1 MKTKQLAQW
10 GLLLIALLSSLLPL
24 GAVQAQQPTS
34 VYGPPTWPYKIY
46 PGSISFGNPASWD
59 YQGKH
64 TGVDLWGPAGTPVYS
79 SCTGTVIWW
88 DDWPWTGSGS
98 WVNTIWID
106 CHDGNYF
113 GYTHL
118 DDQEAHATV
127 GNEITIGQQIAVTG
141 PIERSGTGDDDHLH
155 WMRSIVDPR
164 TISSANLS
172 WSFFQDPISGVDL
185 TRSPADR
192 LAENPVSQVLATK
205 VYDMKANYKSMAGYK
220 ANMLMTLWGT
230 SPGTKYQGA
239 YSAIPAD
246 GFTGSYTFSR
256 GSFWLNGI
264 FGPYTIPTGWT
275 MAEVGGVKEGGGA
288 CDVMS
293 FVAETLAAAGF
304 DVPRDDP
311 TTSNVEGYVNHSTQI
326 PGVNSL
332 YSLAVATYS
341 STTNPAVKNGQ
352 DVFVTNPF
360 ESARLEW
367 TVSGDTLTLRV
378 IKPGAGEPQST
389 LPVVTPT
396 PEIEERIKTWAEQNP
411 EYAPYVKVITD
422 TWEQIRRWVYG
433 NGEEVT
439 IKVIEN
445 PDPSTPIHL
454 DPKAIL
460 ISLGALA
467 ILLILI
473 LWLNPGAVGKTMV
486 WVSNTAPT
494 MVNTWKYALREG
506 FRWWFF
512 LIALA
517 VIMTPALRSIAVHG
531 FFSWVQG
538 ETTIS
543 NKMLTVLTLAFGVN
557 LVLQKWFMAK
567 VVKTQEGYVKEIPP
581 KSSGCLWSFV
591 KFVVSANLIVVLL
604 FTVSG
609 VNLIEAFE
617 PPVTTPPAPVVDST
631 VLGQGLPPSVQ
642 YWAPDIARW
651 SAQYGAN
658 GTEDPLVGAVIMTFE
673 SCGRPTAGSSAGAQ
687 GLFQVMPSHWPA
699 AERVTSIMQDPEIN
713 AQKGYA
719 WLNTCF
725 KLYWPNDP
733 ERAFGCYN
741 GGSGGVSGPKS
752 FWPAETQR
760 YVALTVP
767 AYNELKASNGASSPT
782 IVDWRSPGDSFCRQA
797 TTVLSQA
804 PWNTRPIP

>member
-10 GLLLIALLSSLLPL
+10 GLLLIALLSLLSPY
-24 GAVQAQQPTS
+24 GTVQAQQPTS

-64 TGVDLWGPAGTPVYS
+64 TGVDLWGPAGTPIYS
-79 SCTGTVIWW
+79 ACTGTVIWW

-172 WSFFQDPISGVDL
+172 WSFFQDPTSGVDL
-185 TRSPADR
+185 TRSPAEH
-192 LAENPVSQVLATK
+192 LAVAPSPNTTATVLTTK
-205 VYDMKANYKSMAGYK
+205 TYNMKANYGNYTGYK
-220 ANMLMTLWGT
+220 ANMLMSLWGV
-230 SPGTKYQGA
+230 SPGSKYEGA
-239 YSAIPAD
+239 YRDIPAE
-246 GFTGSYTFSR
+246 GFS
-256 GSFWLNGI
+256 GSFTFNQGTYWLNGV
-264 FGPYTIPTGWT
+264 FGQYDISQGWT
-275 MAEVGGVKEGGGA
+275 YAEVGREKEGGGA
-288 CDVMS
+288 CDMMS
-293 FVAETLAAAGF
+293 MVAETLDSAGIRV
-304 DVPRDDP
+304 VPGS
-311 TTSNVEGYVNHSTQI
+311 TTSHLSISRI
-326 PGVNSL
+326 PGVADNFAFS
-332 YSLAVATYS
+332 V
-341 STTNPAVKNGQ
+341 STNNLDANYQAQNGQ
-352 DVFVTNPF
+352 DIQVDNPF
-360 ESARLEW
+360 PSARLEW

-378 IKPGAGEPQST
+378 VTPGAGEPQST
-389 LPVVTPT
+389 LPVMTPT
-396 PEIEERIKTWAEQNP
+396 PEIEEKIKTWAEQNP
-411 EYAPYVKVITD
+411 EYSPYVKVITD

-433 NGEEVT
+433 NGEEIT

-460 ISLGALA
+460 ISLGSLA
-467 ILLILI
+467 IFLILI

-512 LIALA
+512 LIALS

-543 NKMLTVLTLAFGVN
+543 NKMLTVLALAFGVN

-567 VVKTQEGYVKEIPP
+567 TVKTQEGYVKEIQP

-604 FTVSG
+604 ITVSG

-617 PPVTTPPAPVVDST
+617 PPVATPPSPVVDST
-631 VLGQGLPPSVQ
+631 IIGQGLPPSVQ

-699 AERVTSIMQDPEIN
+699 SERVTSIMQDPEIN

-752 FWPAETQR
+752 SWPAETQR

-797 TTVLSQA
+797 TTVLSQP
-804 PWNTRPIP
+804 PWNMRPIP